1 MENASKALMIAGG
14 VLIALI
20 ILSMLLAMFNNISNM
35 QKEQE
40 EQIKTEQIAAFNAE
54 FEAYNK
60 KLMYGTDVITLI
72 NKVAE
77 NNKKYSMSNDYK
89 IAVILDGV
97 EVSSSSHL
105 IGTDAEKYI
114 YTCKK
119 TEYNALG
126 RIYKI
131 EIETKNQSI

>member
-20 ILSMLLAMFNNISNM
+20 ILAMFLAMFNSMSNI

-40 EQIKTEQIAAFNAE
+40 EQTKIEQIAAFNSE

-60 KLMYGTDVITLI
+60 KVMYGTDVITLI

-77 NNKKYSMSNDYK
+77 NNKKYSMNNDYK
-89 IAVILDGV
+89 IIVILDGV
-97 EVSSSSHL
+97 VVNNSSHL
-105 IGTDAEKYI
+105 VGTNAERTVF
-114 YTCKK
+114 TCKK
-119 TEYNALG
+119 TEYNSLG
-126 RIYKI
+126 RICKI
-131 EIETKNQSI
+131 EIETK

>member
-1 MENASKALMIAGG
+1 MENASKALLIAGG

-20 ILSMLLAMFNNISNM
+20 IITMFLMMFNNISNI

-40 EQIKTEQIAAFNAE
+40 EQTKIDQIVAFNAE

-60 KLMYGTDVITLI
+60 KVMYGTDVITLI

-89 IAVILDGV
+89 ITITLDGGV
-97 EVSSSSHL
+97 VNSSSHL
-105 IGTDAEKYI
+105 IGTDAERTI
-114 YTCKK
+114 FTCTK
-119 TEYNALG
+119 TQYNALG
-126 RIYKI
+126 RICKI
-131 EIETKNQSI
+131 EIETK

>member
-1 MENASKALMIAGG
+1 MENASKALLIAGG

-20 ILSMLLAMFNNISNM
+20 ILTMFIVMYNNMANI

-40 EQIKTEQIAAFNAE
+40 EQTRIEQIAAFNAE

-60 KLMYGTDVITLI
+60 KVMYGTDVITLI

-77 NNKKYSMSNDYK
+77 NNKKYNSNNDYK
-89 IAVILDGV
+89 ITVILNGTVVDSASRLIEDG
-97 EVSSSSHL
+97 E
-105 IGTDAEKYI
+105 EKTVF
-114 YTCKK
+114 TCVK

-126 RIYKI
+126 RICKF
-131 EIETKNQSI
+131 EIIKKQ